1 MSKDRREQPAPGQP
15 VPSQPEAAEHRSHL
29 PAAPTPPQG
38 PAPLR
43 PAPSGCALLRSR
55 TGSGTPLVL
64 LPGFGEDSTAWLPA
78 LPALA
83 ARHEVILLD
92 LPGFGTAPPL
102 PSRLWPTSRALAKT
116 VAAELDRLGVSRPH
130 VAGFSLGGRVGLELG
145 RRGRA
150 RSVVAIGPNGTG
162 TPVEQA
168 YLVGLLSA
176 KRLLAGA
183 LHPLAELPGGEH
195 LARLFLA
202 TEHARPWHLH
212 AQQARHLLAGFAH
225 SPGYWKTLACTAVD
239 VALGMHQVTCP
250 VLLLHGSLDL
260 IALGQPPRFLF
271 LLPHAQLR
279 TIVGAGHNVVPDAPA
294 ETAAEL
300 LSFLTA
306 IDSASQRQ

>member
-1 MSKDRREQPAPGQP
+1 M
-15 VPSQPEAAEHRSHL
+15 
-29 PAAPTPPQG
+29 
-38 PAPLR
+38 
-43 PAPSGCALLRSR
+43 
-55 TGSGTPLVL
+55 L
-64 LPGFGEDSTAWLPA
+64 LPGLGEDSTGWLPV

-102 PSRLWPTSRALAKT
+102 PSRVCPTSRALAKA
-116 VAAELDRLGVSRPH
+116 VAS
-130 VAGFSLGGRVGLELG
+130 
-145 RRGRA
+145 
-150 RSVVAIGPNGTG
+150 
-162 TPVEQA
+162 PVEQA

-176 KRLLAGA
+176 TRLVARA

-225 SPGYWKTLACTAVD
+225 SPGYWKTLACTPVD

-279 TIVGAGHNVVPDAPA
+279 MIVGAGHNVVPDAPA
-294 ETAAEL
+294 ETAEQL
-300 LSFLTA
+300 LSFLAA

>member
-1 MSKDRREQPAPGQP
+1 MSKDRREQAAPGPP
-15 VPSQPEAAEHRSHL
+15 VPTPLEAAGRRFRL
-29 PAAPTPPQG
+29 PAAATPQSR
-38 PAPLR
+38 APLR
-43 PAPSGCALLRSR
+43 PAPSGCALVRSR

-64 LPGFGEDSTAWLPA
+64 LPGLGEDSTGWLPV

-83 ARHEVILLD
+83 TRHEVILLD

-102 PSRLWPTSRALAKT
+102 PSQVWPTSRALAKA
-116 VAAELDRLGVSRPH
+116 VAAELDRLGVTRPH
-130 VAGFSLGGRVGLELG
+130 VAGFSLGGRVGLELA

-176 KRLLAGA
+176 KRVVARA

-202 TEHARPWHLH
+202 TEHTRPRHLH

-239 VALGMHQVTCP
+239 IATGMHQVTCP

-279 TIVGAGHNVVPDAPA
+279 TIIGAGHNVVADAPA
-294 ETAAEL
+294 ETAEQL
-300 LSFLTA
+300 LTFLAA
-306 IDSASQRQ
+306 IDSGNPRQ

>member
-1 MSKDRREQPAPGQP
+1 MSKDRREQAAPGPP
-15 VPSQPEAAEHRSHL
+15 VPSQPEAGRRFHL
-29 PAAPTPPQG
+29 PAAPTPPRG
-38 PAPLR
+38 RAPLR
-43 PAPSGCALLRSR
+43 SAPSGYALVRSR
-55 TGSGTPLVL
+55 TGRGTPLVL
-64 LPGFGEDSTAWLPA
+64 LPGLGEDSTGWLPV

-102 PSRLWPTSRALAKT
+102 PSQVWPTSRALAKA
-116 VAAELDRLGVSRPH
+116 VAAELDRLGVTRPH

-176 KRLLAGA
+176 KRLVARA

-202 TEHARPWHLH
+202 TEHARPWHLQ

-239 VALGMHQVTCP
+239 VAVGMHQVTCP

-294 ETAAEL
+294 ETAAQL

-306 IDSASQRQ
+306 VDSGSQRQ

>member
-1 MSKDRREQPAPGQP
+1 MSKDRREQAAPGPP
-15 VPSQPEAAEHRSHL
+15 VPTPPEAAGRRFRL
-29 PAAPTPPQG
+29 RAAPTPPQD

-43 PAPSGCALLRSR
+43 PGPPGCALVRSR

-64 LPGFGEDSTAWLPA
+64 LPGLGEDSTGWLPV

-102 PSRLWPTSRALAKT
+102 PSQVWPTSRALAKA
-116 VAAELDRLGVSRPH
+116 VAAELDRLGVTRPH
-130 VAGFSLGGRVGLELG
+130 VAGFSLGGRVGLELA

-176 KRLLAGA
+176 KRLVARA

-202 TEHARPWHLH
+202 TEHTRPRHLH
-212 AQQARHLLAGFAH
+212 AQQVRQLLAGFAH
-225 SPGYWKTLACTAVD
+225 SPGTRSPVPCSSCTAPS
-239 VALGMHQVTCP
+239 T
-250 VLLLHGSLDL
+250 
-260 IALGQPPRFLF
+260 
-271 LLPHAQLR
+271 
-279 TIVGAGHNVVPDAPA
+279 
-294 ETAAEL
+294 
-300 LSFLTA
+300 
-306 IDSASQRQ
+306 